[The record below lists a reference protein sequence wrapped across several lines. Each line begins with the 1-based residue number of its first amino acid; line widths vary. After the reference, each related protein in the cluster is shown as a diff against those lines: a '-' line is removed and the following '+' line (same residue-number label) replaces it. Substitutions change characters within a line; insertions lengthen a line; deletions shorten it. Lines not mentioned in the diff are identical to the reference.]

1 MFRPL
6 LGLSVFAI
14 ACGDAAEVTSEAT
27 TTTAV
32 SDPVV
37 LMYLDDDCRGSPMM
51 EVNLANHRSMKCSNC
66 WDRCEL
72 EQNAPRSYRLTGDG
86 IAVVAWNCV
95 GAFGYDDAGFAR
107 GGTFDASKCHSPGG
121 GGTVVLCTSSFEDAN
136 IAEELVPICNLSY
149 ANVGI
154 TIALSS
160 SVVNALA
167 TSCWLILVLL
177 FF

>member
-1 MFRPL
+1 MFSQPL

-14 ACGDAAEVTSEAT
+14 AGGDAAEVT
-27 TTTAV
+27 

-72 EQNAPRSYRLTGDG
+72 EQNGSRSYRLTGDG

-95 GAFGYDDAGFAR
+95 GAFGYDDVGFAK
-107 GGTFDASKCHSPGG
+107 GGTFDASVPCHSPGG
-121 GGTVVLCTSSFEDAN
+121 GGTGQCYVLQASKMQ
-136 IAEELVPICNLSY
+136 
-149 ANVGI
+149 
-154 TIALSS
+154 
-160 SVVNALA
+160 
-167 TSCWLILVLL
+167 ILQKN
-177 FF
+177 